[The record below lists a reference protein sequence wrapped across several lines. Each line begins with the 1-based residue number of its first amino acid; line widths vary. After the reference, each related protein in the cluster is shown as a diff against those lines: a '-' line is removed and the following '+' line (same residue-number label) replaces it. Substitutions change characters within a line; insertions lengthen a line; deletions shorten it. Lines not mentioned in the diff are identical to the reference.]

1 MNFDGSQR
9 VSRAP
14 LRHSQPSAQHVAQ
27 HTQTL
32 QQKQQVGKRDA
43 IRKMMNVYEPKKGGG
58 CGSCS
63 GAK

>member
-9 VSRAP
+9 VSRATKP
-14 LRHSQPSAQHVAQ
+14 VAQ
-27 HTQTL
+27 RVAQPTQTPH
-32 QQKQQVGKRDA
+32 QQQQVGKKNA

-63 GAK
+63 GVR